1 VEEARVRRA
10 IVAAGA
16 RLGVRGLV
24 SAAEGNLSI
33 RLAADRLLVTPS
45 GRRKDELEPDDLLV
59 VPLDRPVDGDLPG
72 PNGRRPTSDLAI
84 HRAIYRSRRDVGAVV
99 HAHLPASMA
108 LTLAGERPDP
118 LALPE
123 TALLLPVLPL
133 VAFGAMGSEEL
144 ARRIAAS
151 VSHGDPPPGAAI
163 LERHGAV
170 AVGEGAMD
178 SAGGE
183 RALAQALDRIELVD
197 VLCRVW
203 RDALLIRAA
212 RRLAEPGDELA

>member
-72 PNGRRPTSDLAI
+72 PNGRRP
-84 HRAIYRSRRDVGAVV
+84 
-99 HAHLPASMA
+99 
-108 LTLAGERPDP
+108 
-118 LALPE
+118 
-123 TALLLPVLPL
+123 
-133 VAFGAMGSEEL
+133 
-144 ARRIAAS
+144 RRISRSTARSIA
-151 VSHGDPPPGAAI
+151 
-163 LERHGAV
+163 
-170 AVGEGAMD
+170 
-178 SAGGE
+178 AGGTLGPSSTPTCQ
-183 RALAQALDRIELVD
+183 RR
-197 VLCRVW
+197 W
-203 RDALLIRAA
+203 R
-212 RRLAEPGDELA
+212 